1 MNQRISSVGVDVL
14 RFLLNVLGLLVLL
27 GGGLAGVL
35 AALAPSTVE
44 GSRLP
49 SVLTGVAMLVGAATV
64 AVLLFSLSTMLRL
77 LTRQVQTAQL
87 THGSIENLQ
96 AAVLLVEKAVRE
108 QPAPAALAVSAAP
121 VVAATTA
128 APAVDEAARSEMLD
142 LLKQLRDTSLMSES
156 QRAAAA
162 AAHWAKRKDFIT
174 RLIDRDMAMANWA
187 SAFAHLAELQAVAPG
202 DADVAALEA
211 KLKNAQAQRLTD
223 DLAAARTQL
232 RHLMSITA
240 WTQAEE
246 VARGML
252 AKYPHESEAQALAH
266 DVQRERQAFEKEHLD
281 RMLLDLADATEHRN
295 WRRALQIAEEAT
307 ARYAGEPRVE
317 KLRRDLPTI
326 KQNAESAE
334 RKEQEELFR
343 DLLKRQRYD
352 EAANVAKGVINKY
365 PASATAVELNK
376 LLPKVE
382 ELIKQ
387 EKLKKQQAGAA
398 TEAPR
403 A

>member
-35 AALAPSTVE
+35 AALAPVD

-49 SVLTGVAMLVGAATV
+49 SVLTGVAMLVGAAAV
-64 AVLLFSLSTMLRL
+64 AVLLFSLSAVLRL
-77 LTRQVQTAQL
+77 LTRQVQAAQL

-108 QPAPAALAVSAAP
+108 QPAPTAPAAP
-121 VVAATTA
+121 IITSVSA

-174 RLIDRDMAMANWA
+174 RLIDRDMTMANWA
-187 SAFAHLAELQAVAPG
+187 SAFAHLSELQAVAPG
-202 DADVAALEA
+202 DSDVTALEA
-211 KLKNAQAQRLTD
+211 KLKHAQAQRLSD

-240 WTQAEE
+240 WAQAEE
-246 VARGML
+246 VARGVL

-266 DVQRERQAFEKEHLD
+266 DVQRERHAFEKEHLD

-387 EKLKKQQAGAA
+387 EKLKKPA
-398 TEAPR
+398 
-403 A
+403 